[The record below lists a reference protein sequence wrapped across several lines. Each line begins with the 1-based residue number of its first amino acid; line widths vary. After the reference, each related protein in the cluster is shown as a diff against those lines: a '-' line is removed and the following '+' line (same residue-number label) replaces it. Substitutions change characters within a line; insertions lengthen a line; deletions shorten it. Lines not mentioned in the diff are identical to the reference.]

1 MSDRDGTLNTGDALA
16 SALRALPDAAPQPD
30 LWPALA
36 QSLQRRRRRSSAW
49 RYALPAALAA
59 GVAFALLLPR
69 SPAPTPQAPVAT
81 TSVAT
86 TSVATAS
93 APQPAAPKDDLAA
106 LRRRSQALQ
115 DWIAT
120 FAAHAPQ
127 DSRGLMAAVE
137 IEDLIGLIDV
147 QLDAARGPD
156 DALPLWRQR
165 VALLEELATV
175 RSHAY
180 AVAVRE
186 EDAVPSTRRL

>member
-36 QSLQRRRRRSSAW
+36 QSLQQKRRRPSAW

-59 GVAFALLLPR
+59 GIALALLLPHT
-69 SPAPTPQAPVAT
+69 PAPTPQAP
-81 TSVAT
+81 VAT

-93 APQPAAPKDDLAA
+93 APQPAAPKDDLAE
-106 LRRRSQALQ
+106 LRHRSQALQ

-147 QLDAARGPD
+147 QLDAARTPA

>member
-1 MSDRDGTLNTGDALA
+1 MSDRDGTLNTDGTLA
-16 SALRALPDAAPQPD
+16 AALRALPDAAPQPD

-36 QSLQRRRRRSSAW
+36 QSLQQRRRRPRAW

-59 GVAFALLLPR
+59 GIAFALLLPR
-69 SPAPTPQAPVAT
+69 TPAPTPQAPVAT
-81 TSVAT
+81 TSA
-86 TSVATAS
+86 ATAS
-93 APQPAAPKDDLAA
+93 APQPAAPKDDLAE

-115 DWIAT
+115 DWIGT
-120 FAAHAPQ
+120 FAANAPQ

-137 IEDLIGLIDV
+137 IEDLIGLIDM